1 MSNME
6 YILGFL
12 ITLIS
17 LFVFNKMTNKIENDK
32 IIVPIFTQSRKVQL
46 LKKYIDTTIQTKQNN
61 KTQSSQYSKRNSIRA
76 FFLGNDVYWIENG
89 FLVTALLVNNQIDES
104 TKKRVD
110 THALDKVELDKITFI
125 VDKLTE
131 GNKDDS
137 GNSGK

>member
-1 MSNME
+1 ME
-6 YILGFL
+6 YFLGSF

-17 LFVFNKMTNKIENDK
+17 LFIFNKMLKKITKDK
-32 IIVPIFTQSRKVQL
+32 IGIPVFTQTEKVELLKNYLVSVIARKPEQKTQSRNH
-46 LKKYIDTTIQTKQNN
+46 LKK
-61 KTQSSQYSKRNSIRA
+61 NSMRA
-76 FFLGNDVYWIENG
+76 FFLGKDVYWIENG
-89 FLVTALLVNNQIDES
+89 FLFTAKITNNEIDES

-110 THALDKVELDKITFI
+110 THSLDKVELDKISFI

>member
-1 MSNME
+1 ME
-6 YILGFL
+6 YFFGSI

-17 LFVFNKMTNKIENDK
+17 LFIFNKMTNKIINTK
-32 IIVPIFTQSRKVQL
+32 MPIPIFTQSRKNQL
-46 LKKYIDTTIQTKQNN
+46 IKNYLINIITEKPQT
-61 KTQSSQYSKRNSIRA
+61 KTQSREHAKKNSIKA
-76 FFLGNDVYWIENG
+76 YFWDDKVYWIENG
-89 FLVTALLVNNQIDES
+89 FLVTAELANQGINES

-110 THALDKVELDKITFI
+110 THALDKVELDKISFI